1 MCSVCVCVCAYACAK
16 DEVNVLAYAGK
27 DSIQR
32 IMGYESITWSFIP
45 KLLPPVTLRAKSMED
60 AI

>member
-1 MCSVCVCVCAYACAK
+1 MCSVCVCVCVCAYACAK

-32 IMGYESITWSFIP
+32 IMGYGSITWPFIP
-45 KLLPPVTLRAKSMED
+45 K
-60 AI
+60 